1 MMIHKT
7 KIEKHQKE
15 RNVVEEWDS
24 VAAVL
29 MGVETVQNLKKDG
42 NTADDLM
49 WTEKIQIGE
58 EIYMIP
64 GMIGF
69 I

>member
-15 RNVVEEWDS
+15 RNVVEECDS

-29 MGVETVQNLKKDG
+29 MGVETAQNLKKDG
-42 NTADDLM
+42 N
-49 WTEKIQIGE
+49 IGR
-58 EIYMIP
+58 
-64 GMIGF
+64 
-69 I
+69 